1 MANGIDPDEMQL
13 LHTREVI
20 QDLDGI
26 VLRDDPAAGTLT
38 FDLVALVAPRPRF
51 PHSPPVSRSCFPA
64 ARHRALTPRNG
75 PNHLWVVHPHTH
87 THAHTLA
94 TTDLHP

>member
-1 MANGIDPDEMQL
+1 MQL

-38 FDLVALVAPRPRF
+38 FDLVACSTPA
-51 PHSPPVSRSCFPA
+51 PVSPTRPPFLSLVFPLRGI
-64 ARHRALTPRNG
+64 AR
-75 PNHLWVVHPHTH
+75 
-87 THAHTLA
+87 
-94 TTDLHP
+94 